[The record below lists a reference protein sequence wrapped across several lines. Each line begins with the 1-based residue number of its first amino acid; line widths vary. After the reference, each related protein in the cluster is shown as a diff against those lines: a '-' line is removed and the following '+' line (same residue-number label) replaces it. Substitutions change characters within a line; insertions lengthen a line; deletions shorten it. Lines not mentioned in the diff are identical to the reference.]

1 MLSFAE
7 DTGRLFKILLVKIDK
22 LQYISNI
29 DVLKNVTF
37 SKAAPLVH
45 LMSVLEKTWILT
57 ILCLIISS

>member
-22 LQYISNI
+22 LQYISST
-29 DVLKNVTF
+29 DVLKNITF

-45 LMSVLEKTWILT
+45 LMTAREKAWILT